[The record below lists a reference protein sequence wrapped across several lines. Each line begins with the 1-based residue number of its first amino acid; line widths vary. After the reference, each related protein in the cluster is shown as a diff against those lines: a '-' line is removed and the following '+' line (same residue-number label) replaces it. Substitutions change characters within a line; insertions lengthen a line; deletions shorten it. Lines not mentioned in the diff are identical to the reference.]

1 MSTRRDFHRI
11 GTFLLGGLMALVL
24 AVPGVGYLLT
34 PILKRRGSGAETSD
48 GADESYFD
56 LARLSELT
64 EGVPKSFSILAERQD
79 AWVRYP
85 REPLGS
91 VWLLRQPAGSSEPV
105 IAYTAECPHLGCSVN
120 LSADGQRFACPC
132 HNSAFTLEGT
142 PVNSIPPRPMDR
154 LAVQLSDDADPRIR
168 VRFERF
174 RTMAEEK
181 IPLG

>member
-1 MSTRRDFHRI
+1 MPHRRDFHRL
-11 GTFLLGGLMALVL
+11 GTFLLGGLMTLVL

-34 PILKRRGSGAETSD
+34 PLRKRQEGTAD
-48 GADESYFD
+48 PADEGYFE

-64 EGVPKSFSILAERQD
+64 ENVPRSFTILAERQD

-91 VWLLRQPAGSSEPV
+91 VWLVRQPEGSPERV
-105 IAYTAECPHLGCSVN
+105 VAFTAECPHLGCSVD
-120 LSADGQRFACPC
+120 LAADGKTFACPC
-132 HNSAFTLEGT
+132 HNSAFTLEGA
-142 PVNSIPPRPMDR
+142 PQNAIPPRPMDT
-154 LAVQLSDDADPRIR
+154 LAVRLSDDADPRIR
-168 VRFERF
+168 VHFERF